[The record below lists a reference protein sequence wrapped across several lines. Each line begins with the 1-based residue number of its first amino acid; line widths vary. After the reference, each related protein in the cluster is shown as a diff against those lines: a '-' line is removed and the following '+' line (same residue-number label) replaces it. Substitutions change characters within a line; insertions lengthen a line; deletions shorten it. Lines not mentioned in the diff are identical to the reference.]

1 MGVSSAEIQP
11 TLQERARP
19 GKPPLP
25 WPTCRLSEHPF
36 RWAINKAQELLVS
49 IPFCHVFLLAWVA
62 VYYILTQTPVLNPLV
77 HALGF
82 HGSTKQ
88 WWDTLLSRHYH
99 TLSTR
104 SWTDW
109 RHMFRSAGEAYLA
122 TLTVLFFT
130 FNPYRHELRRLHS
143 YWQIPLRVLLSLVI
157 AIPMFVVLGILVH
170 DLQHWLHTGV
180 LAPSAG
186 RHPSLIQKLYSDTWT
201 TKLVVVIAT
210 FVGRRPMFG
219 VFELVM
225 RRVAERRV
233 AAGKR
238 ARFWHS
244 APYRAMVG
252 QIAAE
257 EGAEAVRVRREQRGR
272 ARSRFEVAAPLLV
285 LALAAYGFYIINYY
299 ARAG

>member
-1 MGVSSAEIQP
+1 MGVSTAEVHAAP
-11 TLQERARP
+11 EGAARR

-25 WPTCRLSEHPF
+25 WPTCRVTEHPL
-36 RWAINKAQELLVS
+36 RWTVNKAQELIIS

-77 HALGF
+77 HALGY
-82 HGSTKQ
+82 HGSMKQ
-88 WWDTLLSRHYH
+88 WWDTSLSRHWRL
-99 TLSTR
+99 LSAG
-104 SWTDW
+104 SWKDW

-130 FNPYRHELRRLHS
+130 FNPYRHEFRRLRH
-143 YWQIPLRVLLSLVI
+143 YWQIPARVVLSLLI

-180 LAPSAG
+180 LAPTVSA
-186 RHPSLIQKLYSDTWT
+186 HPSLAQKLYSDTWT
-201 TKLVVVIAT
+201 TKLVVILAT

-225 RRVAERRV
+225 RRFAERRV

-244 APYRAMVG
+244 APYRAMVR
-252 QIAAE
+252 QIAAD
-257 EGAEAVRVRREQRGR
+257 EGQEVVRARREQRRGR
-272 ARSRFEVAAPLLV
+272 GSRFAVAFPAVVLL
-285 LALAAYGFYIINYY
+285 LAAYGFYIVDHY